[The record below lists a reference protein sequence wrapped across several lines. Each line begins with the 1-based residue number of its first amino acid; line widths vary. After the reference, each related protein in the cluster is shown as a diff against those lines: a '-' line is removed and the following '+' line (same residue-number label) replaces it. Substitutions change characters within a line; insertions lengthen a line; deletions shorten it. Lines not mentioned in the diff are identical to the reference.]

1 LCPINKQ
8 RRINNAFIYIDI
20 AKYYADFYL
29 YTILTFDV
37 SLISSVLKL
46 RGSSIGIVGTRG

>member
-37 SLISSVLKL
+37 PSISSVLKL
-46 RGSSIGIVGTRG
+46 RGYSIGIVGTRG